1 MPLLAD
7 FSPPIRGADAIT
19 DHGAE
24 YVVITQRIPTTI
36 FLWPVV
42 PFFSPNPS
50 VSRQWELRP
59 KGSVVF
65 PWFISFLLCFL
76 VLLCFFFRAQRT
88 KDSRENKEKCE

>member
-1 MPLLAD
+1 MLQNVYLLKRKRLCD
-7 FSPPIRGADAIT
+7 QLQHFGTLRGADAIT

-24 YVVITQRIPTTI
+24 YVVIAQRIPTTI

-42 PFFSPNPS
+42 PIFFFSPA

-65 PWFISFLLCFL
+65 SSF
-76 VLLCFFFRAQRT
+76 
-88 KDSRENKEKCE
+88 SRELFVRCEKKSSVLF